1 MASSFTVHRDKIFFI
16 QIENWLIHPRLVI
29 DCNAF
34 LYKRIKNFVKLDRHN
49 NAIILFLYWKT
60 DYYTS
65 FMWNQI
71 SLSQWTNQHYLSWSF
86 DENKTRCCYI
96 DGNKQCWTLWKQTM
110 TFWTCLSLC
119 WKYPINCGLLNFTG

>member
-1 MASSFTVHRDKIFFI
+1 MNLSRFWVHRDKIFFI

-34 LYKRIKNFVKLDRHN
+34 LYKRIKNFVRLDRHN

-65 FMWNQI
+65 FMWNQL
-71 SLSQWTNQHYLSWSF
+71 SLSMNKSTLSVVIFW
-86 DENKTRCCYI
+86 
-96 DGNKQCWTLWKQTM
+96 WKQNQMLLYRWKQTMLNSMETM
-110 TFWTCLSLC
+110 TFWTWLSLC
-119 WKYPINCGLLNFTG
+119 WKYHISCGLPNFTG

>member
-65 FMWNQI
+65 FLWNQLSP
-71 SLSQWTNQHYLSWSF
+71 SLSEQIKIICRDLLMKTKPDVVISMETNNVELY
-86 DENKTRCCYI
+86 
-96 DGNKQCWTLWKQTM
+96 GNND
-110 TFWTCLSLC
+110 F
-119 WKYPINCGLLNFTG
+119 LNLFKSVLKIPY

>member
-34 LYKRIKNFVKLDRHN
+34 LYKRIKNFVNLDRHN

-65 FMWNQI
+65 FLWNQLSP
-71 SLSQWTNQHYLSWSF
+71 SLSEQIKIICRDLLMKTKPDVVISMETNNVELY
-86 DENKTRCCYI
+86 
-96 DGNKQCWTLWKQTM
+96 GNKQWL
-110 TFWTCLSLC
+110 FE
-119 WKYPINCGLLNFTG
+119 PV